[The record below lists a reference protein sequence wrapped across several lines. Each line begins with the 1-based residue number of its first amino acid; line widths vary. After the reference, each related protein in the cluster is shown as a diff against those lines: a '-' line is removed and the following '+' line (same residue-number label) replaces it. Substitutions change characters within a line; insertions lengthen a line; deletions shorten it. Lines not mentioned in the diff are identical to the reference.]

1 MAGDAFVK
9 AEEVLALLRSPGL
22 GPGFIRSIAAHPAF
36 GRLERVRAAVVLHPN
51 TPRPLAL
58 SLLDQLRWADLHRVA
73 ITPGVRAPLAL
84 AAERRLLLR
93 LPEMAQGE
101 KIALARCATPGVIQA
116 LRATTSPLVVRALL
130 QNPRFDRDDALSLAV
145 RADTPAA
152 TLTVLAESPRFEGR
166 EDLSHAITVHP
177 AAPAQ
182 TALRLLSRL
191 SLRILERIAADPKAA
206 PLVRLAAE
214 RRLERTDRNA

>member
-1 MAGDAFVK
+1 MKLMLRGVD
-9 AEEVLALLRSPGL
+9 EETLPALLRRGTW
-22 GPGFIRSIAAHPAF
+22 
-36 GRLERVRAAVVLHPN
+36 V
-51 TPRPLAL
+51 
-58 SLLDQLRWADLHRVA
+58 
-73 ITPGVRAPLAL
+73 
-84 AAERRLLLR
+84 
-93 LPEMAQGE
+93 
-101 KIALARCATPGVIQA
+101 QA